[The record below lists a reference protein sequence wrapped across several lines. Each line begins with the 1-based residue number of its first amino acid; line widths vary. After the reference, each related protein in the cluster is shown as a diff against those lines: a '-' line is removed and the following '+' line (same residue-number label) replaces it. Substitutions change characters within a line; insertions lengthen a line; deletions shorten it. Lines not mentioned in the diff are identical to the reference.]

1 MTGQEFLEFL
11 HVAERLKSVTRHCYT
26 ADGTHEAVAGHC
38 WRMTLMAMLLEPELP
53 DIDMQRVIRM
63 CIIHDLGEAV
73 TGDIPSFFKTEADE
87 RVEANAIAG
96 LLAMLPEPQRE
107 TFRGLFAEMDAM
119 ETPEARCY
127 KALDRLEAVIQ
138 HNESDIATWTPREY
152 ELNRTYGAE
161 NAAEFPYLRAL
172 RTLLCEETD
181 EKIKQ
186 GGIA

>member
-1 MTGQEFLEFL
+1 MTGKEFLQFL

-73 TGDIPSFFKTEADE
+73 TGDIPSFLKTDADE

-127 KALDRLEAVIQ
+127 KALDRLEAV
-138 HNESDIATWTPREY
+138 NS
-152 ELNRTYGAE
+152 
-161 NAAEFPYLRAL
+161 
-172 RTLLCEETD
+172 
-181 EKIKQ
+181 
-186 GGIA
+186 